1 MGFHVESALSHATS
15 HKHGHEH
22 AHTHDFYSLSLG
34 LLLHRFPIGVF
45 IYHKFFTQRASY
57 INGFILVSAM
67 IGATLLGYIE
77 YDRFSQFFGA
87 EKFAHTFEYI
97 VVALLLHFVVAHIY
111 NMIRNRKC

>member
-15 HKHGHEH
+15 HEHGHEH

-67 IGATLLGYIE
+67 IG
-77 YDRFSQFFGA
+77 RPF
-87 EKFAHTFEYI
+87 
-97 VVALLLHFVVAHIY
+97 
-111 NMIRNRKC
+111 